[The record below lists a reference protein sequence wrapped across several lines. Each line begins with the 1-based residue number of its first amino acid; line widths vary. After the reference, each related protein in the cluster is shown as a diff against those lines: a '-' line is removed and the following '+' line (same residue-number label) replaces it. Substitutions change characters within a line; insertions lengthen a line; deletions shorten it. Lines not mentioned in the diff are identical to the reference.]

1 VYLCYLSACS
11 LNIDQSTH
19 QIYTRVGYPV
29 NLSFKEFVE
38 RFEYLVPAEMR
49 HLMKDPDK
57 HREVTAKVL
66 ETFLA
71 ADQKGDQFQIGNTKV
86 YLKDNM
92 LETLDG
98 EGRSLLKRAAR
109 TLQKRVRML
118 QARAHYVESKKASLK
133 MQNLARILGA
143 RRNVRREKAS
153 IKMQSAA
160 RARLA
165 RKAYIAEMT
174 ELARLEQLRLEA
186 ERVERARLAELARLE
201 QLRLAK
207 LETERLAAEKKEA
220 ERLEAERVEMERREA
235 LAAQM
240 GAKKRLE
247 RANKMLQNTISRK
260 REEKRERCALRIQS
274 TMRMIPHRYA
284 LRRGLA
290 ATKIQAISRMVPRK
304 WDRTQ
309 LKASTRMQASVR
321 RYQERCR
328 YLKTQEGIRQENA
341 RLEALRRNNASIKMQ
356 SAARARRARKAYIA
370 EIASRK
376 LQANLPVLHA
386 RRNLNI
392 ATQQLFA
399 AVKSGDTSGAM
410 YILKNRP
417 FLQEVRNRKDRFK
430 TLFHTAAEHNMP
442 EIIGKIG
449 GLSAATVW
457 LKDADGNTPF
467 HLACAKGSLDLMKEM
482 ADTCN
487 LKDGDDVH
495 TRASRKTISE
505 SILDDEQTTS
515 KRAKQRAS
523 ISTKIAS
530 MFKKDHAVGM
540 KSGKLKRKR
549 PNGPWK
555 ERWAELQNDKL
566 VLYHTQNSPSPC
578 YVLSLAKTIVK
589 NSQTHERTF
598 EIYSAELLDD
608 KRNEQGLLLFQAP
621 TEIEKQSWLTDVR
634 AALPEDVLFKGYH
647 QFANDKLFHKP
658 RKMNELVAMENK
670 TGETP
675 LHMACKGLPLVEP
688 LTYCHKQ
695 TPAILWLL
703 SFGADYKKAIH
714 GSITPLVVAE
724 KKHDEFSKLA
734 AYRDSLDRQMPFTV
748 FTKYIEHEK
757 KKAVRFVQGFVDAP
771 TKKLK
776 AASYLSLFLE
786 KFSLADASNRSD
798 LVSFFIYYYFLWLF
812 TPPPLHPPP
821 PPPPSLLF

>member
-1 VYLCYLSACS
+1 
-11 LNIDQSTH
+11 
-19 QIYTRVGYPV
+19 
-29 NLSFKEFVE
+29 
-38 RFEYLVPAEMR
+38 
-49 HLMKDPDK
+49 
-57 HREVTAKVL
+57 
-66 ETFLA
+66 
-71 ADQKGDQFQIGNTKV
+71 
-86 YLKDNM
+86 
-92 LETLDG
+92 
-98 EGRSLLKRAAR
+98 
-109 TLQKRVRML
+109 
-118 QARAHYVESKKASLK
+118 
-133 MQNLARILGA
+133 
-143 RRNVRREKAS
+143 
-153 IKMQSAA
+153 
-160 RARLA
+160 
-165 RKAYIAEMT
+165 
-174 ELARLEQLRLEA
+174 
-186 ERVERARLAELARLE
+186 
-201 QLRLAK
+201 
-207 LETERLAAEKKEA
+207 
-220 ERLEAERVEMERREA
+220 
-235 LAAQM
+235 
-240 GAKKRLE
+240 
-247 RANKMLQNTISRK
+247 
-260 REEKRERCALRIQS
+260 
-274 TMRMIPHRYA
+274 
-284 LRRGLA
+284 
-290 ATKIQAISRMVPRK
+290 
-304 WDRTQ
+304 
-309 LKASTRMQASVR
+309 
-321 RYQERCR
+321 
-328 YLKTQEGIRQENA
+328 
-341 RLEALRRNNASIKMQ
+341 MQ

-798 LVSFFIYYYFLWLF
+798 LTLRVSLRDERHQAIEKPQLSKPCPFQRGNDIWWCERWHM
-812 TPPPLHPPP
+812 PVPLQNVNTGSLIVLEVLDKKTTVCWTAIKILTDDVATKSL
-821 PPPPSLLF
+821 PSLDMYDPPCSTESANKKLYEGFLSCQILVEKNE